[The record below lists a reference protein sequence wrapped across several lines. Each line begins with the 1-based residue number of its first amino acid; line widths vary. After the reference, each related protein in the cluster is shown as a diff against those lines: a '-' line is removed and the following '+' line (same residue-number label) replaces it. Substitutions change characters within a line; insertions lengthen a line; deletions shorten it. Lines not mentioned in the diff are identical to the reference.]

1 MQVRIIKNL
10 KLFTIFIILL
20 FQFSFSSLRIGYEID
35 MRPKTI
41 STRQNLFL
49 DYKLSEKYRIRL
61 IFNDVDFNKDLF
73 EGKIHMRTRLYY
85 IPTKNDQFFI
95 TLGKDF
101 KSLAYTKKFEKYE
114 IEITSAIRR
123 NKFNLDLATRLNI
136 SDNFSIKI
144 GCQNIFSKNREFYIR
159 PRFLFNI
166 KI

>member
-10 KLFTIFIILL
+10 KLLTIFIILL
-20 FQFSFSSLRIGYEID
+20 FQFSFSSLRIGYVID

-49 DYKLSEKYRIRL
+49 DYKLSEKYRIRF
-61 IFNDVDFNKDLF
+61 IFNDH
-73 EGKIHMRTRLYY
+73 IMTRLYY

-95 TLGKDF
+95 TVGKDF

-123 NKFNLDLATRLNI
+123 NKFNIDLATRVNL

-144 GCQNIFSKNREFYIR
+144 GCQNIFSKNRGFYIG